1 MRRMKWMLLMSL
13 WVGGVWLT
21 GSPEAAAQETGG
33 TVAPSAPRTEATTAA
48 LPTSGGRDT
57 GTVIQHEL
65 RAGDRLRFRI
75 AEDPTTGKD
84 PIVVAV
90 NTVGEA
96 SFPVSRESD
105 IRVTLGVRGKTLR
118 EVKELLTSRLLD
130 EYYNRATVELNL
142 EEKILTPGK
151 VQFFGEMRGTFP
163 ISPDQPPMMLSE
175 QMLQMGVPE
184 FADLKRIKIH
194 RVDPLTQATKI
205 IEVDVRAIIR
215 GGQRV
220 KDVQLQDGDRVEVPQ
235 KWIN

>member
-1 MRRMKWMLLMSL
+1 MRRMNWMIGM
-13 WVGGVWLT
+13 VGAGLILVSVGASAQEST
-21 GSPEAAAQETGG
+21 GSPTPSGSRVDAAAAAPTSLTTGG
-33 TVAPSAPRTEATTAA
+33 EVGP
-48 LPTSGGRDT
+48 G
-57 GTVIQHEL
+57 VQHEL

-75 AEDPTTGKD
+75 AEDPATGKD

-105 IRVTLGVRGKTLR
+105 LRVTLGVRGKTLKQ
-118 EVKELLTSRLLD
+118 VKELLTVKLLD
-130 EYYNRATVELNL
+130 EYYNQATVELNL

-163 ISPDQPPMMLSE
+163 LSPDQPPMMLSE

-205 IEVDVRAIIR
+205 IEVDVRSIIR

-220 KDVQLQDGDRVEVPQ
+220 KDVPLQDGDRVEVPQ